1 MTTPI
6 TPTSPSV
13 APPAMGVPQLGPGDT
28 HDGFFLWGA
37 PKAGKS
43 GFIGALYGLSR
54 GQDAERWTAHPKD
67 CDDPHTQEIV
77 LRAHEE
83 LRERRNTKTG
93 VRDTPYRPLR
103 LTLRKMKTG
112 RQVGELRVALVDPAG
127 EFSVDPSYRLSTA
140 GKNLYRQVATSHGV
154 LWLFEAT
161 PDGAASTLDRLLI
174 LEQLVAL
181 IEAGGAP
188 QLDLPVAICLSK
200 IDCLSPERREAALGN
215 PTQALLDHLGATS
228 LTWFEAV
235 CPTLR
240 CFAVSSAGVV
250 PDKVRPIGLND
261 VLDWLEEQRARR
273 VRTVQAAALRGRA
286 IDLVKRWSGRAARG
300 IALVAILAG
309 AAYGGVRVAKTLRQP
324 PGGTV
329 AVADSNGAEPRTTQ
343 PPVDEASRNA
353 LPRRQASSSST
364 SRPRTTNAATPRPR
378 ESTGDVTRRGAVRPA
393 PAFDARAE
401 RDSMRAAFE
410 EGMAVRREGES
421 GTRWFRRA
429 YVHASRLIDRG
440 RAGSREY
447 TPERLIRA
455 RACLV
460 GELGCPRSMVSEDL
474 TWVLIYGDD
483 SQRRTAVR
491 LLERIGT

>member
-13 APPAMGVPQLGPGDT
+13 APPFTGVPQLGPGDT

-103 LTLRKMKTG
+103 LTLRKMKAG

-127 EFSVDPSYRLSTA
+127 EFSIDPSYRLSTA

-161 PDGAASTLDRLLI
+161 PNGTASTLDRLLI

-200 IDCLSPERREAALGN
+200 IDCLSPAGREAALAN

-235 CPTLR
+235 CPTLK

-250 PDKVRPIGLND
+250 ADKVRPIGLNE
-261 VLDWLEEQRARR
+261 VLDWLEEQRTRR
-273 VRTVQAAALRGRA
+273 IRAAQTAALRGRA
-286 IDLVKRWSGRAARG
+286 VDLVKRWSSRVARG
-300 IALVAILAG
+300 TAMVAILAG
-309 AAYGGVRVAKTLRQP
+309 AAYGGVRAVKTLRQP
-324 PGGTV
+324 LAATV
-329 AVADSNGAEPRTTQ
+329 AAADSSDGRGPSSTRPDTARSSTT
-343 PPVDEASRNA
+343 
-353 LPRRQASSSST
+353 RRQTSSQT
-364 SRPRTTNAATPRPR
+364 QRSRATVPPAPRPR
-378 ESTGDVTRRGAVRPA
+378 ESTGDVTRRAARPTPAA
-393 PAFDARAE
+393 PAFNPRAE
-401 RDSMRAAFE
+401 RDSLRAAFE

-440 RAGSREY
+440 TAGSREY
-447 TPERLIRA
+447 TPERLLRA
-455 RACLV
+455 RACLI
-460 GELGCPRSMVSEDL
+460 GELACPSSMLSEDL

-483 SQRRTAVR
+483 AQRRMAVR
-491 LLERIGT
+491 LLEQIGT

>member
-1 MTTPI
+1 MTASTTPT
-6 TPTSPSV
+6 TPTSPV
-13 APPAMGVPQLGPGDT
+13 APPSLTPVPALGSGDT

-54 GQDAERWTAHPKD
+54 GEDSERWTAHPKD
-67 CDDPHTQEIV
+67 CDDPHTQEMV

-83 LRERRNTKTG
+83 LSERRNTKTG

-103 LTLRKMKTG
+103 LTLRKMRAG

-127 EFSVDPSYRLSTA
+127 EFSVDPAHRLSSA
-140 GKNLYRQVATSHGV
+140 GKHLYRQVATSHGV

-161 PDGAASTLDRLLI
+161 PDGSASTLDRLLI

-181 IEAGGAP
+181 LEAGGEP

-200 IDCLSPERREAALGN
+200 IDCLSEEKRRAALTN

-261 VLDWLEEQRARR
+261 VLDWLEEQRTRR
-273 VRTVQAAALRGRA
+273 VRTVRVAAARSRA
-286 IDLVKRWSGRAARG
+286 FGLVKKWAG
-300 IALVAILAG
+300 IAGKGAIMVAVIVG
-309 AAYGGVRVAKTLRQP
+309 ASYGGARVVKKLLQPRVA
-324 PGGTV
+324 TV
-329 AVADSNGAEPRTTQ
+329 VPADSTVRLASLTQ
-343 PPVDEASRNA
+343 PTRPAPTVSQTPPRSR
-353 LPRRQASSSST
+353 Q
-364 SRPRTTNAATPRPR
+364 
-378 ESTGDVTRRGAVRPA
+378 STGDVARRTTRTPPKPA
-393 PAFDARAE
+393 ATFDIRAE

-410 EGMAVRREGES
+410 EGLAVQRDGES
-421 GTRWFRRA
+421 GSRWFRSA
-429 YVHASRLIDRG
+429 YVHATRVIERG
-440 RAGSREY
+440 SAGSRQY
-447 TPERLIRA
+447 TPERLLRT
-455 RACLV
+455 RACIIGQLD
-460 GELGCPRSMVSEDL
+460 CPRATMSEDL
-474 TWVLIYGDD
+474 TWVLVFGDD
-483 SQRRTAVR
+483 AQRRTAVR
-491 LLERIGT
+491 LLERIGA

>member
-13 APPAMGVPQLGPGDT
+13 APVTGIPQLGPGDT

-54 GQDAERWTAHPKD
+54 GDDDERWTAHPKD

-127 EFSVDPSYRLSTA
+127 EFSVDPGHRLSTA

-161 PDGAASTLDRLLI
+161 PDGSASTLDRLLI

-181 IEAGGAP
+181 IEAGGSP

-200 IDCLSPERREAALGN
+200 IDCLSDERRQAALAN

-235 CPTLR
+235 CPTLK

-261 VLDWLEEQRARR
+261 VLDWLEEQRTRR
-273 VRTVQAAALRGRA
+273 VRAVQAAAFRGRA
-286 IDLVKRWSGRAARG
+286 VDLVKRWSGRVVRG
-300 IALVAILAG
+300 TALVAVLAG
-309 AAYGGVRVAKTLRQP
+309 AAYGGVKVVKTLRQP
-324 PGGTV
+324 P
-329 AVADSNGAEPRTTQ
+329 NGNIAASDATPAPVRPAIRRANTTT
-343 PPVDEASRNA
+343 P
-353 LPRRQASSSST
+353 
-364 SRPRTTNAATPRPR
+364 NAARRSTPQTRTATAPDTPARSR
-378 ESTGDVTRRGAVRPA
+378 ESTGDVGRRTARVA

-401 RDSMRAAFE
+401 RDSLRAAFE
-410 EGMAVRREGES
+410 EGMAVRREGEK
-421 GTRWFRRA
+421 GAQWFRRA
-429 YVHASRLIDRG
+429 YVHATRLIERG
-440 RAGSREY
+440 TAGSREY
-447 TPERLIRA
+447 TPERLLRA
-455 RACLV
+455 RACLI
-460 GELGCPRSMVSEDL
+460 GELECPRSSVSEDL
-474 TWVLIYGDD
+474 TWVLVYGDD
-483 SQRRTAVR
+483 TQRRTAVR

>member
-1 MTTPI
+1 M
-6 TPTSPSV
+6 
-13 APPAMGVPQLGPGDT
+13 LGPGDT

-54 GQDAERWTAHPKD
+54 GDDVERWTAHPKD
-67 CDDPHTQEIV
+67 CDDPHTQEMV

-83 LRERRNTKTG
+83 LSERRNTKTG

-127 EFSVDPSYRLSTA
+127 EFSVDPAHRLSSA
-140 GKNLYRQVATSHGV
+140 GKQLYRQVATSHGV

-181 IEAGGAP
+181 LEAGGAP

-200 IDCLSPERREAALGN
+200 IDCLSEEKRRAALAN

-250 PDKVRPIGLND
+250 PDKVRPIGLNE

-273 VRTVQAAALRGRA
+273 VRTARTGAMRGRA
-286 IDLVKRWSGRAARG
+286 LELVKKWTSVVAKGAMLV
-300 IALVAILAG
+300 ALVG
-309 AAYGGVRVAKTLRQP
+309 GVAYGGVACR
-324 PGGTV
+324 
-329 AVADSNGAEPRTTQ
+329 
-343 PPVDEASRNA
+343 
-353 LPRRQASSSST
+353 ST
-364 SRPRTTNAATPRPR
+364 SSGRNGDRTAPTARRSLRRATPP
-378 ESTGDVTRRGAVRPA
+378 SAAAGPDAGDPDGAT
-393 PAFDARAE
+393 ARIQ
-401 RDSMRAAFE
+401 RA
-410 EGMAVRREGES
+410 
-421 GTRWFRRA
+421 T
-429 YVHASRLIDRG
+429 
-440 RAGSREY
+440 
-447 TPERLIRA
+447 
-455 RACLV
+455 
-460 GELGCPRSMVSEDL
+460 
-474 TWVLIYGDD
+474 
-483 SQRRTAVR
+483 
-491 LLERIGT
+491 

>member
-1 MTTPI
+1 MTAPT

-13 APPAMGVPQLGPGDT
+13 PPTITPVPMVSPGDT

-54 GQDAERWTAHPKD
+54 GDDTERWTAHPKD
-67 CDDPHTQEIV
+67 CDDPHTQEMV

-83 LRERRNTKTG
+83 LSERRNTKTG

-103 LTLRKMKTG
+103 LTLRKMKAG

-127 EFSVDPSYRLSTA
+127 EFSVDPAHRLSSA
-140 GKNLYRQVATSHGV
+140 GKHLYRQVATSHGV

-181 IEAGGAP
+181 LEAGGAP

-200 IDCLSPERREAALGN
+200 IDCLSEEKRRAALGN

-250 PDKVRPIGLND
+250 PDKVRPIGLSE

-273 VRTVQAAALRGRA
+273 IRTARASAMRGRA
-286 IDLVKRWSGRAARG
+286 IGLVKKWSAVVAKGSMM
-300 IALVAILAG
+300 IAVLAG
-309 AAYGGVRVAKTLRQP
+309 VGYGGVRVARQLRQP
-324 PGGTV
+324 
-329 AVADSNGAEPRTTQ
+329 AKASIASADSSVRTVRTVSSPVS
-343 PPVDEASRNA
+343 PPTPAPASR
-353 LPRRQASSSST
+353 S
-364 SRPRTTNAATPRPR
+364 R
-378 ESTGDVTRRGAVRPA
+378 ESTGDVTRKPTIPPA
-393 PAFDARAE
+393 PKVAAFDVRAE
-401 RDSMRAAFE
+401 RDSMRAAFA
-410 EGMAVRREGES
+410 EGMAVQRDGES
-421 GTRWFRRA
+421 GAKWFRRA
-429 YVHASRLIDRG
+429 YVHASRIIERG
-440 RAGSREY
+440 TAGSREY
-447 TPERLIRA
+447 TPERLVRA
-455 RACLV
+455 RSCL
-460 GELGCPRSMVSEDL
+460 LGQLECPRAAVSEDL
-474 TWVLIYGDD
+474 TWVLVFGDGA
-483 SQRRTAVR
+483 QRRTAVR
-491 LLERIGT
+491 LLERIGV

>member
-1 MTTPI
+1 MPPPVTP
-6 TPTSPSV
+6 
-13 APPAMGVPQLGPGDT
+13 VPMLGPGDT

-54 GQDAERWTAHPKD
+54 GDDVDRWTAHPKD
-67 CDDPHTQEIV
+67 CDDPHTQEMV

-83 LRERRNTKTG
+83 LSERRNTKTG

-103 LTLRKMKTG
+103 LTLRKMKAG
-112 RQVGELRVALVDPAG
+112 RQVGELKVALVDPAG
-127 EFSVDPSYRLSTA
+127 EFSVDPAHRLSSA
-140 GKNLYRQVATSHGV
+140 GKHLYRQVATSHGV

-161 PDGAASTLDRLLI
+161 PDGNASTLDRLLI

-181 IEAGGAP
+181 LEAGGAQ

-200 IDCLSPERREAALGN
+200 IDCLTEEKRRAALAN
-215 PTQALLDHLGATS
+215 PTQALLDHLGPTS

-273 VRTVQAAALRGRA
+273 IRTARTAAVRSRA
-286 IDLVKRWSGRAARG
+286 VDLVKRWGAMVAKG
-300 IALVAILAG
+300 AMMLALMAG
-309 AAYGGVRVAKTLRQP
+309 VAYGGARAVMKLRQP
-324 PGGTV
+324 RAVTV
-329 AVADSNGAEPRTTQ
+329 ATADTIPPKRITPGLRAIPSIDKTTNTVPTRARESAGDVSARTTRS
-343 PPVDEASRNA
+343 PARV
-353 LPRRQASSSST
+353 
-364 SRPRTTNAATPRPR
+364 ATGF
-378 ESTGDVTRRGAVRPA
+378 SVRA
-393 PAFDARAE
+393 Q

-410 EGMAVRREGES
+410 EGLAVQRDGES
-421 GTRWFRRA
+421 GATWFRRA
-429 YVHASRLIDRG
+429 YVHASRVIERG

-455 RACLV
+455 RSCM
-460 GELGCPRSMVSEDL
+460 LGQLDCPRSTMSEDL
-474 TWVLIYGDD
+474 TWVLVFGDD
-483 SQRRTAVR
+483 AQRRMAVR
-491 LLERIGT
+491 LLERIGA

>member
-1 MTTPI
+1 MTAPT
-6 TPTSPSV
+6 TPTSPIT
-13 APPAMGVPQLGPGDT
+13 PPTLTPVPALGPGET

-54 GQDAERWTAHPKD
+54 GEDTERWTAHPKD
-67 CDDPHTQEIV
+67 CDDPHTQEMV

-83 LRERRNTKTG
+83 LSERRNTKTG
-93 VRDTPYRPLR
+93 VRDTAYRPLR
-103 LTLRKMKTG
+103 LTLRKMKVG

-127 EFSVDPSYRLSTA
+127 EFSVDPAHRLSSA

-161 PDGAASTLDRLLI
+161 PDGSASTLDRLLI

-181 IEAGGAP
+181 LEAGGSA

-200 IDCLSPERREAALGN
+200 IDCLSEDRRKAALAN

-250 PDKVRPIGLND
+250 PDKVRPIGLNE
-261 VLDWLEEQRARR
+261 VLDWLEEQRSRRLRTAR
-273 VRTVQAAALRGRA
+273 AAAMKGRA
-286 IDLVKRWSGRAARG
+286 LGLVKQWTAAVAKG
-300 IALVAILAG
+300 AMIVALLAG
-309 AAYGGVRVAKTLRQP
+309 AAYAGAAIMRRIQASGWP
-324 PGGTV
+324 PT
-329 AVADSNGAEPRTTQ
+329 ANADTTTGPRTTADAT
-343 PPVDEASRNA
+343 PAT
-353 LPRRQASSSST
+353 PRRSAPPASNT
-364 SRPRTTNAATPRPR
+364 TTRRTTPPATPAPRPR
-378 ESTGDVTRRGAVRPA
+378 ESGGDVTRNPA
-393 PAFDARAE
+393 RTPAFDITAE

-410 EGMAVRREGES
+410 EGLAVQRDGES
-421 GTRWFRRA
+421 GRQWFRRA
-429 YVHASRLIDRG
+429 YVHASRVIERG
-440 RAGSREY
+440 NAGSRQY

-455 RACLV
+455 RSCV
-460 GELGCPRSMVSEDL
+460 LGQLDCPRRSVSEDL
-474 TWVLIYGDD
+474 TWVLVFGDD
-483 SQRRTAVR
+483 RERRTAVR
-491 LLERIGT
+491 LLERLGA